1 MRKDTKKKRRGA
13 LRIPRRAGGLAMARS
28 SARLRVARQGRPLG
42 FDPEKALEAALRVF
56 WEKGYEG
63 TALSDLT
70 AAMGIN
76 RPSIYATFGNKEALF
91 RKALDRYSERMT
103 NYTAEALKEP
113 TARAVAE
120 RLMVG
125 TADLL
130 SCPGNPKG
138 CLMVQGALACG
149 DEADPIRKELIARRA
164 TGEAALRERFERAK
178 VEGDLPAA
186 ADPGDLA
193 RYVMAVMHGMSV
205 QSAGGASREEL
216 QGVVDLSLRAWPG

>member
-1 MRKDTKKKRRGA
+1 MKKGAKKMR
-13 LRIPRRAGGLAMARS
+13 GGHRVPARS
-28 SARLRVARQGRPLG
+28 GARSTARATTRSPGAHLGRPLG
-42 FDPEKALEAALRVF
+42 FDPERALEAALRVF
-56 WEKGYEG
+56 WRRGYEG

-91 RKALDRYSERMT
+91 RKALDRYSEQMT
-103 NYTAEALKEP
+103 CYTAEALKEP
-113 TARAVAE
+113 TALAVAQ

-130 SCPGNPKG
+130 SCPENPKG

-164 TGEAALRERFERAK
+164 TGEEALRERFERAK
-178 VEGDLPAA
+178 LERDLPVG
-186 ADPGDLA
+186 ADPADLA

-216 QGVVDLSLRAWPG
+216 QGVIDLSLRAWPQ

>member
-1 MRKDTKKKRRGA
+1 MGKDTKKEKRRNPPVSRRLAARRSGA
-13 LRIPRRAGGLAMARS
+13 PL
-28 SARLRVARQGRPLG
+28 GRPRA
-42 FDPEKALEAALRVF
+42 FDPDTALEAALRVF
-56 WEKGYEG
+56 WKKGYEG

-70 AAMGIN
+70 EAMGIN

-103 NYTAEALKEP
+103 NFTAEALKEP

-149 DEADPIRKELIARRA
+149 DEADPIRKELISRRA

-178 VEGDLPAA
+178 VAGDLPSGAA
-186 ADPGDLA
+186 ARDLA

-205 QSAGGASREEL
+205 QSAGGAGRAEL
-216 QGVVDLSLRAWPG
+216 QGVIDLSLRAWPK

>member
-1 MRKDTKKKRRGA
+1 MRKDTKKKRRSN
-13 LRIPRRAGGLAMARS
+13 LPVSRRLATRRS
-28 SARLRVARQGRPLG
+28 SARLGRPRA
-42 FDPEKALEAALRVF
+42 FDPEAALEAALRVF
-56 WEKGYEG
+56 WKKGYEG

-120 RLMVG
+120 RLFVG

-130 SCPGNPKG
+130 SYPGNPKG

-149 DEADPIRKELIARRA
+149 EEADPIRKELISRRA

-178 VEGDLPAA
+178 VEGDLPAG
-186 ADPGDLA
+186 ADPADLA

-205 QSAGGASREEL
+205 QSAGGASRAEL
-216 QGVVDLSLRAWPG
+216 QGVIDLSLQAWPQ

>member
-1 MRKDTKKKRRGA
+1 MKKDTKKKRRGN
-13 LRIPRRAGGLAMARS
+13 PRVSRGLAVKRS
-28 SARLRVARQGRPLG
+28 EAHLGRPRA
-42 FDPEKALEAALRVF
+42 FDPDEALEAALRVF
-56 WEKGYEG
+56 WKKGYEG

-70 AAMGIN
+70 AAMEIN

-103 NYTAEALKEP
+103 NFTAEALKLA

-149 DEADPIRKELIARRA
+149 EEADPIRKELIARRA
-164 TGEAALRERFERAK
+164 TGEAALRGRFARAK
-178 VEGDLPAA
+178 AEGDLAA
-186 ADPGDLA
+186 GTDAGDLA

-205 QSAGGASREEL
+205 QASGGATRAEL
-216 QGVVDLSLRAWPG
+216 QGVIDLSLRAWPG